1 MQNTASISSPDNFH
15 TKTFDPNPSKSSNFY
30 LFLQFLYRVDWRF
43 ARAKLGKTF
52 ELPSTVRKPAA
63 SQVAHRHAKRFGPRT
78 WFDADESRG
87 GKQTMQTQTNP

>member
-1 MQNTASISSPDNFH
+1 LILIHPNHPISIYFFNFFKEL
-15 TKTFDPNPSKSSNFY
+15 TGDS
-30 LFLQFLYRVDWRF
+30 
-43 ARAKLGKTF
+43 RAKLGKTF

-78 WFDADESRG
+78 WFDADESHG